1 MNERL
6 LLPHRA
12 AGAFLS
18 TNSYDKVA
26 DLMHACV
33 QRDYFSVSPMTT
45 SQ

>member
-1 MNERL
+1 MNERP

-26 DLMHACV
+26 IQFL
-33 QRDYFSVSPMTT
+33 R
-45 SQ
+45 